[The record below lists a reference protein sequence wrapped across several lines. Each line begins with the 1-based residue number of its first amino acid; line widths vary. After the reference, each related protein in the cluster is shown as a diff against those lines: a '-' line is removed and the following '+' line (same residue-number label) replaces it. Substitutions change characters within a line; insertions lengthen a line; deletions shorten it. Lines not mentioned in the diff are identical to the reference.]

1 MRERIL
7 VDYGTVFPFL
17 TEEDWLRIEP
27 MVRKALE
34 DLESGTGPGSD
45 FLGWLK
51 LPARLDPE
59 EIRRIQEVSAEVREN
74 AEVFVVVGIGGSYLG
89 ARAVIEALGSSFPF
103 VCSGNGSGGHAPWI
117 VFAGH
122 NLSAKYLENLLEV
135 IKSRSLYVNVISKSG
150 TTTEPGL
157 AFRLLRRHLVEKYGR
172 EGAARRILS
181 TTDAVKGALRRLS
194 DQEGYRTFI
203 IPDDVGGRYSVMTPV
218 GLLPVAV
225 AGISIEDLLEGARSM
240 IDVCSFRDMFE
251 NPAAL
256 YAAGRNLLASKGYL
270 TEILVTYEPRLQA
283 LAEWWKQLYG
293 ESEGKQGK
301 GIFPASAVFTTDL
314 HSLGQWI
321 QQGPRTILETLV
333 HIQEEEVGTLRVPED
348 PDAQDGLEYLA
359 GKTWTEIQEKACA
372 GTRIAH
378 HQGGVPI
385 FSIEVP
391 RLNAY
396 FLGQLLYFFEK
407 ACGVSGYLLGVNPFD
422 QPGVEAY
429 KQNVFALLGKPGS
442 EERAMRLEETMRN
455 LPRNR
460 FV

>member
-1 MRERIL
+1 MEERIRL
-7 VDYGTVFPFL
+7 DYGTIFPFL
-17 TEEDWLRIEP
+17 TDEDWLRMEP
-27 MVRKALE
+27 LARKALE

-51 LPARLDPE
+51 LPVRIRPE
-59 EIRRIQEVSAEVREN
+59 EIRRILEVSEEVRQE
-74 AEVFVVVGIGGSYLG
+74 AEAFVVIGIGGSYLG
-89 ARAVIEALGSSFPF
+89 AKAVIEALGPSFPL
-103 VCSGNGSGGHAPWI
+103 VDSGNGAGRRSPW
-117 VFAGH
+117 VLFAGH
-122 NLSAKYLENLLEV
+122 NLSAKYLEDLIEL
-135 IKSRSLYVNVISKSG
+135 IDGKSLYVNVISKSG

-157 AFRLLRRHLVEKYGR
+157 AFRLLRRHLVDRYGR
-172 EGAARRILS
+172 KGAARRILS
-181 TTDAVKGALRRLS
+181 TTDAAKGALRRLS

-203 IPDDVGGRYSVMTPV
+203 IPDDVGGRYSVLTPV

-225 AGISIEDLLEGARSM
+225 AGASIEDLLAGARSM
-240 IDVCSFRDMFE
+240 MGPCSLPGIFE

-256 YAAGRNLLASKGYL
+256 YAAGRNLLSSKGYH

-293 ESEGKQGK
+293 ESEGKEGK

-321 QQGPRTILETLV
+321 QQGPRTIFETLL
-333 HIQEEEVGTLRVPED
+333 HICEEGSSLRVPED
-348 PDAQDGLEYLA
+348 PDVQDGLEYLA
-359 GKTWTEIQEKACA
+359 GRPWTEIQEKACA

-378 HQGGVPI
+378 HEGGVPI
-385 FSIEVP
+385 FSVEMP

-396 FLGQLLYFFEK
+396 YLGQLLYLFEK
-407 ACGVSGYLLGVNPFD
+407 ACGLSGYLLGVNPFD

-429 KQNVFALLGKPGS
+429 KQNVFALLGRPGS
-442 EERAMRLEETMRN
+442 EARSRELELRMRD
-455 LPRNR
+455 LPRDR

>member
-1 MRERIL
+1 MKERML

-17 TEEDWLRIEP
+17 TDEDWHRVEP
-27 MVRKALE
+27 LARRALE
-34 DLESGTGPGSD
+34 DLESARGPGSD

-51 LPARLDPE
+51 LPARVQPE
-59 EIRRIQEVSAEVREN
+59 EIRRIQEVSAEVRQE
-74 AEVFVVVGIGGSYLG
+74 AEVFVVIGIGGSYLG
-89 ARAVIEALGSSFPF
+89 ARAVIEALGPSFPI
-103 VCSGNGSGGHAPWI
+103 VCSRNGRGRRVPWI

-122 NLSAKYLENLLEV
+122 NLSAKYLEDLLEV
-135 IKSRSLYVNVISKSG
+135 IQSKSLYVNVISKSG

-157 AFRLLRRHLVEKYGR
+157 AFRLLRRHLVDKYGR

-181 TTDAVKGALRRLS
+181 TTDAARGALRRLS
-194 DQEGYRTFI
+194 DQEGYRTFV
-203 IPDDVGGRYSVMTPV
+203 IPDDVGGRYSVLTPV

-225 AGISIEDLLEGARSM
+225 AGISIEELLEGARSM
-240 IDVCSFRDMFE
+240 MDVCSLRDMFQ

-293 ESEGKQGK
+293 ESEGKEGK
-301 GIFPASAVFTTDL
+301 GIFPASAIFTTDL

-333 HIQEEEVGTLRVPED
+333 HIREEEGSLRVPED

-359 GKTWTEIQEKACA
+359 GKAWTEIQEKACA

-442 EERAMRLEETMRN
+442 EERARQLEETMRN

>member
-1 MRERIL
+1 MKERMF

-17 TEEDWLRIEP
+17 TDEDWRRVEP
-27 MVRKALE
+27 LARKALE

-45 FLGWLK
+45 YLGWLK
-51 LPARLDPE
+51 LPARVQPE
-59 EIRRIQEVSAEVREN
+59 EIRRIREVSTEVRQE
-74 AEVFVVVGIGGSYLG
+74 AEVFVVIGIGGSYLG
-89 ARAVIEALGSSFPF
+89 ARAVIEALGPSFPL
-103 VCSGNGSGGHAPWI
+103 VRLSNGSGRQVPWI

-122 NLSAKYLENLLEV
+122 NLSAKYLEDILEV
-135 IKSRSLYVNVISKSG
+135 IESKSLYINVISKSG

-172 EGAARRILS
+172 EGAAKRILS
-181 TTDAVKGALRRLS
+181 TTDAVRGALRRLS
-194 DQEGYRTFI
+194 DQEGYRTFV
-203 IPDDVGGRYSVMTPV
+203 IPDDVGGRYSVLTPV

-225 AGISIEDLLEGARSM
+225 AGVSIEDLLEGARSM
-240 IDVCSFRDMFE
+240 MDVCSLRDMFE

-256 YAAGRNLLASKGYL
+256 YAAGRNLLASKGYR

-293 ESEGKQGK
+293 ESEGKEGK

-333 HIQEEEVGTLRVPED
+333 HIRQEEGALRVPED

-359 GKTWTEIQEKACA
+359 GRAWTEIQAKACA

-385 FSIEVP
+385 FSIELP

-407 ACGVSGYLLGVNPFD
+407 ACGISGYLLGVNPFD
-422 QPGVEAY
+422 QPGIEAY

-442 EERAMRLEETMRN
+442 EERARQLEETMRN